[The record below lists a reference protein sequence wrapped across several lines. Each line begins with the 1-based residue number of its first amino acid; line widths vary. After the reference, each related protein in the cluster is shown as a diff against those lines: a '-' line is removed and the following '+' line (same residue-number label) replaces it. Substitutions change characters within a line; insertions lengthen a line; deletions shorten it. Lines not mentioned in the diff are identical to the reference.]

1 MGERITITTSAG
13 SFGAYLARP
22 AAASTSS
29 APSASSASSA
39 PAIAVMQEIFG
50 INKDM
55 RETCDWLAEHGFI
68 AACPDLFWRLEPG
81 VEMSDGSEA
90 EWKKGF
96 ALYQAFNVDTGVED
110 AAATMQ
116 HLRELPGCNGKVGI
130 TGFCLGGLL
139 TFLTTAR
146 QRSDASVAYYGG
158 ATEGYVEE
166 GRDIATPLLMH
177 LAGSDEYMP
186 AEAQQLIR
194 DTLAGNPQITIHTYP
209 GQSHAFARRG
219 GQHYDAASATLAND
233 RTIAFFREHLGGA

>member
-1 MGERITITTSAG
+1 MGERITITTPAG

-22 AAASTSS
+22 AA
-29 APSASSASSA
+29 SASPA
-39 PAIAVMQEIFG
+39 PAVAVMQEIFG

-55 RETCDWLAEHGFI
+55 RDTCDWLAGHGFI

-81 VEMSDGSEA
+81 VEMSDGAEA

-116 HLRELPGCNGKVGI
+116 HLRGLPGCSGKVGI

-158 ATEGYVEE
+158 ATERYVDE

-186 AEAQQLIR
+186 AEAQQKIR
-194 DTLAGNPQITIHTYP
+194 DTLAGNPRITIHTYP
-209 GQSHAFARRG
+209 GQAHAFARRG
-219 GQHYDAASATLAND
+219 GQHYDADSATLAND
-233 RTIAFFREHLGGA
+233 RTIAFFREHLGG